1 MGTKAKIL
9 IIDDDAVY
17 TRIVAEL
24 LTGAGYTARTAPSGR
39 AGLSLLRRYSPDLIL
54 LDYRLPDL
62 TGLDVLRRIRAE
74 SNIPIIFVSGTSSEA
89 DKVTTLEQGA
99 DDHLEKPFHQDELI
113 ARITALLRRVGWSP
127 HQEPVL
133 TVGMLR
139 VDIARRQASVN
150 NQNIH
155 LTPNEFAILV
165 TLVRHA
171 GDVVH
176 HDALLRAVWGGLQP
190 DNLRALRVNISRL
203 RRKLAACNQAA
214 VQVQTVPGMGYRIT
228 AAYAEV

>member
-17 TRIVAEL
+17 TSLVAEL
-24 LTGAGYTARTAPSGR
+24 LVNAGYTTRTAPSGR
-39 AGLSLLRRYSPDLIL
+39 AGLSLLRRYNPDLIL
-54 LDYRLPDL
+54 LDYWLPDL
-62 TGLDVLRRIRAE
+62 SGLDVLRHIRTE
-74 SNIPIIFVSGTSSEA
+74 SNVPIIFVSAAGNDA

-127 HQEPVL
+127 HQDPVL
-133 TVGMLR
+133 TVGLLR
-139 VDIARRQASVN
+139 VDITRRQATIN
-150 NQNIH
+150 NQTIH
-155 LTPNEFAILV
+155 LTPNEFAILA
-165 TLVRHA
+165 TLARHA
-171 GDVVH
+171 GDVVQH
-176 HDALLRAVWGGLQP
+176 ETLLRAVWGGLQP

-203 RRKLAACNQAA
+203 RHKLAAYDQAA